1 MQRQTAVRVRI
12 VDIVSGEWVKKE
24 GMEPSYVV
32 TPGKETV
39 SRARI
44 VGTVVGKFDS
54 DDGNFSSVT
63 IDDAT
68 GVIRAKLWRETALLK
83 TVRPGNLV
91 SVIGKVRE
99 YDGEIYIVPELINNI
114 TPDEESL
121 ARLEVIEKIKG
132 RSGQGKAK
140 HTHAEPAEP
149 KAKAVKHEK
158 AQEHPAHAAPAAH
171 KAPHAAPA
179 AKTAHAGA
187 VHEKKAEAPKE
198 AENPRKKVLAL
209 IEKNPDGIRY
219 ADLLTQSGLPEED
232 VENVINEVLGEGV
245 CYEPIPGKIKKI

>member
-24 GMEPSYVV
+24 GMEPSYIV

-44 VGTVVGKFDS
+44 VGTIVGKFDS

-63 IDDAT
+63 VDDAT
-68 GVIRAKLWRETALLK
+68 GVIRVKLWKDIGLLK
-83 TVRPGNLV
+83 SVKRGNLV

-121 ARLEVIEKIKG
+121 ARLEVIEKIRE
-132 RSGQGKAK
+132 RSGTAK
-140 HTHAEPAEP
+140 PAAAHSHTAHAEP
-149 KAKAVKHEK
+149 KAKAPAHGK
-158 AQEHPAHAAPAAH
+158 AAPAHAS
-171 KAPHAAPA
+171 APA
-179 AKTAHAGA
+179 AKSAHAGA
-187 VHEKKAEAPKE
+187 GAAHDKKAEAPKE
-198 AENPRKKVLAL
+198 AQNPRKKVLAL

-232 VENVINEVLGEGV
+232 VENVINEILGEGV
-245 CYEPIPGKIKKI
+245 CYEPVPGKIKKI